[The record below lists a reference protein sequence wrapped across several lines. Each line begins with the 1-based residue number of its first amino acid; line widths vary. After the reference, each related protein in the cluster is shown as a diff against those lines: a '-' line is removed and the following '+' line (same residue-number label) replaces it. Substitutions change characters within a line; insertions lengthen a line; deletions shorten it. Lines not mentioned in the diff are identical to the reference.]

1 MSRIID
7 LEVLKKELNEEQ
19 FGAASKV
26 DGPMLILA
34 GAGSGKTRAITYKIA
49 HLISHHQVDA
59 RRILAVTFTNKA
71 AKEMRH
77 RIGLLLE
84 VKHVPL
90 DWMGTFHSICVRMLR
105 LCLGNPQVIGY
116 LGWGYNKNFSIYDDD
131 DQRRLL
137 KDIVKPHLG
146 EDLDAAA
153 LRKIHSAISRFKN
166 DLGVVKTPQG
176 DRLEL
181 QTPERVKNSASFGDE
196 EQMAMFYAEYQK
208 RLMDANA
215 MDYDDLL
222 WRTVEM
228 FQKIPAVAQQ
238 FAHRFQYA
246 FVDEYQDTNNVQYAL
261 LRSIIDP
268 VRKNVTVVGDDD
280 QSIYGWRGANIGI
293 IRNFSRDFAPVQMV
307 KLEQNY
313 RSTATIVK
321 AAGSVIAK
329 NERPAEMR
337 KEVFSRQEEGDKVL
351 IRKLGDDRAEAESI
365 AKAIVAAGPA
375 TYANTAVFYRTNAQS
390 RVLEKAM
397 NDHRLPNV
405 IFGGT
410 RFWDRKEV
418 RDVLSYLRL
427 LSNPKDEAAVLRVIN
442 VPPRG
447 IGKTTVEQLQQSARE
462 QGVTLW
468 DALCSTVKQGAGRL
482 APKLVGFHTLV
493 QDCLA
498 QAGQLPIP
506 LLAEK
511 IISDTRYKEFL
522 REDDATGA
530 DDRIANVDEMIN
542 ALREF
547 DEEHPDATLDSFLQ
561 DISLLTDADSKSEQA
576 KDRITLMTMHMAK
589 GLEYDIVHIAGCD
602 EYVFPLVRRGAM
614 EMQTPAEKKAHMEE
628 ERRLFYVGATR
639 AKKQLSLYTTARRF
653 WQGSIQPFH
662 MSRFLEEM
670 DPDTLNIEED
680 VEYSENGQASPGM
693 GSFGQ
698 GGFGAKSGYGGNS
711 GGAPRTGGYPGS
723 QSGGSGNFGNKT
735 YDRSYG
741 SGNARTHVTG
751 GGSKPVTIRTVY
763 KDPLPSGPS
772 KPKEAGPQVVYDE
785 YSQENLSFAPGM
797 KVRHARF
804 GTGRVL
810 SSSGSGENTRVE
822 VQFHDG
828 TVRKLILKYASLDIL
843 GER

>member
-1 MSRIID
+1 MSRVID
-7 LEVLKKELNEEQ
+7 PAVLQKELNTEQ
-19 FGAASKV
+19 CGAALQV

-49 HLISHHQVDA
+49 HLISHHRVDP

-77 RIGLLLE
+77 RIGGLLE

-105 LCLGNPQVIGY
+105 LCLANPQVVGH

-131 DQRRLL
+131 DQRRVLR
-137 KDIVKPHLG
+137 DIVKPHLG
-146 EDLDAAA
+146 DELDAAA
-153 LRKIHSAISRFKN
+153 LRKIHGTISRFKN
-166 DLGVVKTPQG
+166 DLGVVKTAQG

-181 QTPERVKNSASFGDE
+181 QTPQRVKENAQFGDQ
-196 EQMAMFYAEYQK
+196 EQMAMFYEEYQK
-208 RLMDANA
+208 RLMEANA

-261 LRSIIDP
+261 LRSIIHP
-268 VRKNVTVVGDDD
+268 GHKNVTVVGDDD
-280 QSIYGWRGANIGI
+280 QSIYGWRGANIEI
-293 IRNFSRDFAPVQMV
+293 IRNFSRDYAPVRLV

-329 NERPAEMR
+329 NDRPEEMR
-337 KEVFSRQEEGDKVL
+337 KEVFSKQEDGELVSV
-351 IRKLGDDRAEAESI
+351 IQVGDDRAEADRI
-365 AKAIVAAGPA
+365 AKAIQTLGPQSFAG
-375 TYANTAVFYRTNAQS
+375 TAVFYRTNAQS

-397 NDHRLPNV
+397 NDHRIPNI

-447 IGKTTVEQLQQSARE
+447 IGKTTVENLQKSSRD

-468 DALCSTVKQGAGRL
+468 EALCSEVNGLAGKL
-482 APKLVGFHTLV
+482 APKLIGFHRLV

-498 QAGQLPIP
+498 QVGSLPIP

-511 IISDTRYKEFL
+511 IITDTRYKEFL
-522 REDDATGA
+522 TQDDSKDA
-530 DDRIANVDEMIN
+530 DERIANVDEMIN

-561 DISLLTDADSKSEQA
+561 DISLLTDADSKAEQA
-576 KDRITLMTMHMAK
+576 KDRVTLMTMHMAK
-589 GLEYDIVHIAGCD
+589 GLEYDYVHIAGCD
-602 EYVFPLVRRGAM
+602 EFVFPLVRRGAL

-639 AKKQLSLYTTARRF
+639 AKKQLWLYTAARRF

-662 MSRFLEEM
+662 TSRFVQEM
-670 DPDTLNIEED
+670 DPDTIRLEED
-680 VEYSENGQASPGM
+680 PSWVDSGDSVAYSGGQR
-693 GSFGQ
+693 F
-698 GGFGAKSGYGGNS
+698 GGFSGTNAKPY
-711 GGAPRTGGYPGS
+711 
-723 QSGGSGNFGNKT
+723 QKT
-735 YDRSYG
+735 YS
-741 SGNARTHVTG
+741 SGHSRTTVTG
-751 GGSKPVTIRTVY
+751 GGNKPVTVRTVY
-763 KDPLPSGPS
+763 KNHTSQTPPS
-772 KPKEAGPQVVYDE
+772 KIPDGPRVVYDE
-785 YSQENLSFAPGM
+785 YSQDNLSYRAGM

-804 GTGRVL
+804 GVGRVV

-822 VQFHDG
+822 VQFADG
-828 TVRKLILKYASLDIL
+828 VSRKLILKYASLDIL
-843 GER
+843 GDR

>member
-1 MSRIID
+1 MPMSRIID
-7 LEVLKKELNEEQ
+7 PAVLEKELNAEQ
-19 FGAASKV
+19 YGAALQV

-49 HLISHHQVDA
+49 HLISYHKVDP

-77 RIGLLLE
+77 RIGKLLE
-84 VKHVPL
+84 VNHVPL
-90 DWMGTFHSICVRMLR
+90 EWMGTFHSICVRVLR
-105 LCLGNPQVIGY
+105 LCLGNPQIIGH

-153 LRKIHSAISRFKN
+153 LRKIHGTISRFKN
-166 DLGVVKTPQG
+166 DLGIVKTPQG

-181 QTPERVKNSASFGDE
+181 QTPARVKENAQFGDQ
-196 EQMAMFYAEYQK
+196 EQMASFYEEYQK
-208 RLMDANA
+208 RLMDNNA

-222 WRTVEM
+222 WRTVEL

-261 LRSIIDP
+261 LRSVIDP
-268 VRKNVTVVGDDD
+268 VKKNVTVVGDDD
-280 QSIYGWRGANIGI
+280 QSIYGWRGANIQI
-293 IRNFSRDFAPVQMV
+293 IRNFSRDFAPVRLV

-321 AAGSVIAK
+321 AAGSVIA
-329 NERPAEMR
+329 NNDRPEEMR
-337 KEVFSRQEEGDKVL
+337 KEVFSKQEDGDLVR
-351 IRKLGDDRAEAESI
+351 IVKLGDDRTEAERI
-365 AKAIVAAGPA
+365 ASAIVAAGPETFA
-375 TYANTAVFYRTNAQS
+375 ETAVFYRTNAQS
-390 RVLEKAM
+390 RVLEKAL
-397 NDHRLPNV
+397 NDQRIPNI

-447 IGKTTVEQLQQSARE
+447 IGKTTVENLQLAARNR
-462 QGVTLW
+462 GVSLW
-468 DALCSTVKQGAGRL
+468 EALCAEVQGLAGKL
-482 APKLVGFHTLV
+482 APKLIGFHNLV
-493 QDCLA
+493 QDCIA
-498 QAGQLPIP
+498 QSATLPIP

-522 REDDATGA
+522 REDDAKDA
-530 DDRIANVDEMIN
+530 DERIANVDEMIN

-576 KDRITLMTMHMAK
+576 KDRVTLMTMHMAK
-589 GLEYDIVHIAGCD
+589 GLEYDNVHIAGCD
-602 EYVFPLVRRGAM
+602 EFIFPLVRRGQN

-639 AKKQLSLYTTARRF
+639 AKKQLSLYTAARRF
-653 WQGSIQPFH
+653 WQGSIQPFK
-662 MSRFLEEM
+662 MSRFLGEM
-670 DPDTLNIEED
+670 DPGTVVFDEDSSYAQAEE
-680 VEYSENGQASPGM
+680 SIQTGGGRPGT
-693 GSFGQ
+693 SFGNSY
-698 GGFGAKSGYGGNS
+698 GSSPAGYRRP
-711 GGAPRTGGYPGS
+711 GAPGA
-723 QSGGSGNFGNKT
+723 QSNYGKT
-735 YDRSYG
+735 YNTSYG
-741 SGNARTHVTG
+741 SGNARTSVTG

-763 KDPLPSGPS
+763 KDPVSVAPSAGKEGPR
-772 KPKEAGPQVVYDE
+772 VVYDE
-785 YSQENLSFAPGM
+785 YSQEKLSYSQGM

-804 GTGRVL
+804 GVGRVL
-810 SSSGSGENTRVE
+810 SSSGTGENTRVE
-822 VQFHDG
+822 VQFSDG
-828 TVRKLILKYASLDIL
+828 VVRKLILKYASLDIL
-843 GER
+843 GDR